1 MRMNFSFGGF
11 GEVETVRLEIYVG
24 NQLVEQQT
32 LQAPAQILKMQ
43 LMGLAQDLANNPQ
56 PMKMI
61 VTKQVSNWSN
71 YQQRMVTVDEWLE
84 FKNNAMCNAEG
95 DSY

>member
-43 LMGLAQDLANNPQ
+43 L
-56 PMKMI
+56 K
-61 VTKQVSNWSN
+61 
-71 YQQRMVTVDEWLE
+71 
-84 FKNNAMCNAEG
+84 KNN
-95 DSY
+95 Y